1 MLDKA
6 AVTEY
11 VKLVVEDEV
20 KRGTGDQFL
29 CDSDLHT
36 LLVDDKSSPVPRE
49 TIVGYPTY
57 PLYREIGN
65 MLYQWLENKECPVV
79 NLPKYELLDE
89 KVYVESRTATFAT
102 ITPML
107 NGMTSLWDHWGE
119 EERKYRIR
127 SILTLLEKRG
137 MLDLLGIR
145 KTVGTKEILPCS
157 RKVLED
163 CFTAKHS
170 PDSSSKLSVGARALA
185 KHSHRDM
192 STSWWGVCTGTEE
205 AKNEHALKIMNKILD
220 NATWLNTHWLPQDII
235 ILEARHTEGY
245 GARWTADGSS
255 FRGFLEPQMEGGH
268 DAGWKH

>member
-1 MLDKA
+1 MLDKS
-6 AVTEY
+6 ELIKHL
-11 VKLVVEDEV
+11 KLVLADELS
-20 KRGTGDQFL
+20 RDDRL
-29 CDSDLHT
+29 LSEADLKI
-36 LLVDDKSSPVPRE
+36 LLIDEKSSIQPRE

-65 MLYQWLENKECPVV
+65 MLYQWMENKECPVV
-79 NLPKYELLDE
+79 NLPKYNLLDE
-89 KVYVESRTATFAT
+89 KVYVESRSATFDS
-102 ITPML
+102 ITPL
-107 NGMTSLWDHWGE
+107 LDGMKSLWDHWVID
-119 EERKYRIR
+119 ERKYRIR
-127 SILTLLEKRG
+127 YILTLLDKRG

-157 RKVLED
+157 RTTLEK
-163 CFTAKHS
+163 CFTEKHS
-170 PDSSSKLSVGARALA
+170 PNSQLSVGARALA
-185 KHSHRDM
+185 KHHHRDS
-192 STSWWGVCTGTEE
+192 STSWWGVCTGTEQ

-235 ILEARHTEGY
+235 ILEARHFEGY